1 MKKIILPMIVIAFVS
16 CNLVTQSNSEPVV
29 INTPISNPSSFETN
43 DSSFLKIKIQG
54 NKFEIDFLKNI
65 SEIDNIDKLDSFI
78 QKNKQLINKEK
89 VVLSGFDT
97 TKINKNLN
105 DLFLKHGITKLRISR
120 D

>member
-1 MKKIILPMIVIAFVS
+1 MIVIAFVS